1 MLKTERD
8 ERQPQEAE
16 LAKLRTVACL
26 RHKKSLFMGGIMKKL
41 LLLIALLMFVA
52 APLLAQEE
60 FPRAQVFGGYSY
72 VSFDTSGLTSRQN
85 FNGWNGQATFNLNR
99 WFGLTGDFGGY
110 YGDISKA
117 SLHDYSYLFGPT
129 VTFRAEHVAPFVHAL
144 FGGSHIGGSG
154 FGTSG
159 SDNAFA
165 MAVGG
170 GLDLSF
176 QSGFGIRLAQADWYR
191 TSHLNETQNNVR
203 VSTGVF
209 FNFGK

>member
-1 MLKTERD
+1 M
-8 ERQPQEAE
+8 
-16 LAKLRTVACL
+16 
-26 RHKKSLFMGGIMKKL
+26 KKSLL
-41 LLLIALLMFVA
+41 VIALMMFVA

-72 VSFDTSGLTSRQN
+72 MSLDTSGVTNRQN
-85 FNGWNGQATFNLNR
+85 FNGWNAQTTFNVNR
-99 WFGLTGDFGGY
+99 WLGLTGDFGGY
-110 YGDISKA
+110 YGDIA
-117 SLHDYSYLFGPT
+117 SISAHDYSYMFGPT

-144 FGGSHIGGSG
+144 FGGSHIGGSVVG
-154 FGTSG
+154 ASG

-165 MAVGG
+165 MAFGG

-176 QSGFGIRLAQADWYR
+176 KSGFGVRLGQVDWYR
-191 TSHLNETQNNVR
+191 TSHLDATQNNVR